1 VSKSK
6 AIWHSI
12 LALFAAIALT
22 LAPAFAQQQ
31 LEGQV
36 LAAGSPIAHA
46 TVTLFSASS
55 GAPAQLSRTETATD
69 GQFTLRYSDSHSD
82 STTLYIVAAGGEFDS
97 QRKSQTVESASQS
110 VAPKTFDRGA

>member
-1 VSKSK
+1 VSK

-12 LALFAAIALT
+12 LALFAAMALP
-22 LAPAFAQQQ
+22 LAPASAQQQ

-36 LAAGSPIAHA
+36 LAAGFPIAHA

-82 STTLYIVAAGGEFDS
+82 STTYISWQPAAN
-97 QRKSQTVESASQS
+97 RRPTKESETTLTRCS
-110 VAPKTFDRGA
+110 